1 MLNSVRLKTF
11 TTTKFKEFS
20 MVTIDKVI
28 QEAVLD
34 RANIDPNTAE
44 VIWEYVAEDVKYR
57 LNETYDET
65 RIDTVMKIFKK
76 TYEGVV

>member
-1 MLNSVRLKTF
+1 MI
-11 TTTKFKEFS
+11 
-20 MVTIDKVI
+20 TIDKVI

>member
-1 MLNSVRLKTF
+1 
-11 TTTKFKEFS
+11 